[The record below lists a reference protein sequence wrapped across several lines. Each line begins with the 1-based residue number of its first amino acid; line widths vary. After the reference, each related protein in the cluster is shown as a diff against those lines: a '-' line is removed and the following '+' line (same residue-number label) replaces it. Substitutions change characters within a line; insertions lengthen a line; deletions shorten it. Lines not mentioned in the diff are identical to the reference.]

1 MFNLNRIFGKMIDV
15 YLNQIENLNQQQL
28 ILISILISAEVVRF
42 FFISTKNSC
51 KQYENMYTM

>member
-1 MFNLNRIFGKMIDV
+1 MIDV

-28 ILISILISAEVVRF
+28 ILISIFQPKLLDF
-42 FFISTKNSC
+42 FYFNKKQLY